1 MNKDKSHIFIYCTGD
16 SSFRQELYS
25 SQMHKVNLH
34 IILWG
39 NKKLKME
46 LLWHLI
52 LHMLAFFMLSTV
64 PYQQP
69 LLSPLEM
76 LSFSNF
82 LVHLLGWNLSICFVF
97 KNPRNGLGCLQF
109 VIYKVNVYMIML
121 VQFSIMSYFLS
132 IMVIHTVQE
141 ADLSPFLV

>member
-1 MNKDKSHIFIYCTGD
+1 MINLTFLYIVQVIVLSDKNYIHPQCIKFIC
-16 SSFRQELYS
+16 
-25 SQMHKVNLH
+25 
-34 IILWG
+34 ILSYEEIKSWKW
-39 NKKLKME
+39 NFYDI
-46 LLWHLI
+46 I

-109 VIYKVNVYMIML
+109 VIHKVNVYMIML